1 MGSEWDIFE
10 CLPAGSL
17 RWADSVSGPIS
28 ARRKLRKLVASTGN
42 EYAGI
47 ALATREIIFPVG
59 GPAIGKRIF
68 QIAYTEELCRER
80 AELLRRYGCGVL
92 SVTGNDAAKA
102 LLTELQLH
110 TDFVPFVIIGY
121 MAPQPKRKEMVDW
134 LRSRYPEATI
144 LVLNPVNEQ
153 IAGADYN
160 VQQNEPELWLPIVT
174 AASSVASA

>member
-1 MGSEWDIFE
+1 M
-10 CLPAGSL
+10 
-17 RWADSVSGPIS
+17 
-28 ARRKLRKLVASTGN
+28 
-42 EYAGI
+42 
-47 ALATREIIFPVG
+47 
-59 GPAIGKRIF
+59 
-68 QIAYTEELCRER
+68 
-80 AELLRRYGCGVL
+80 L

-134 LRSRYPEATI
+134 LRWRYPEATI
-144 LVLNPVNEQ
+144 LVLNPAHEQ

-160 VQQNEPELWLPIVT
+160 AQQNEPELWLPIVT